1 MLYLKKNSMNNVS
14 IDYVFDRKGEATDT
28 KKGLLQI
35 SVRIIG
41 KADKAVTSTGIK
53 LLKNQFSTK
62 NGFTCVK
69 HTNAA
74 AITANA
80 RDTFNRV
87 EAFVLSDKCKT
98 LADVKYWSK
107 TEFSELTIYDFID
120 AELRRKNASITVVEY
135 NHSFVTR
142 LKEYGKINRFE
153 DLTYNNILG
162 LDTILRK
169 YITSEPTLYKRH
181 SLFKGYI
188 NEAINQGLYKGLN
201 PYNTFRLSKGK
212 SKDPIF
218 LTEKEIDL
226 VKAFQSDY
234 GYLERTRDL
243 YLFQCFTGLAYA
255 DLMKFNKES
264 VTEVDGYKAIQSN
277 RQKTDEN
284 FITLFL
290 PEAERIANK
299 YEYNLPKIT
308 NQKYNEYLKEV
319 AKGAKIDKPLVS
331 HSARHTFATYLLNK
345 NIPIETVARALGH
358 SNIKQTAHY
367 ARLLGATVIKDM
379 SKLL

>member
-1 MLYLKKNSMNNVS
+1 MNNVS

-53 LLKNQFSTK
+53 LLNNQFSTK

-69 HTNAA
+69 HTNAV

-80 RDTFNRV
+80 RETFNRV

-98 LADVKYWSK
+98 LADVKYWNK
-107 TEFSELTIYDFID
+107 AEFSELTIYDFID
-120 AELRRKNASITVVEY
+120 AELSRKGASYDVVR
-135 NHSFVTR
+135 NTHSFTTR
-142 LKEYGKINRFE
+142 LKEYGKINRFQ

-162 LDTILRK
+162 LDTVLRK

-181 SLFKGYI
+181 SMFKGYI
-188 NEAINQGLYKGLN
+188 NEAINQGLFSGIN
-201 PYNTFRLSKGK
+201 PYNTFKSTKGK

-218 LTEKEIDL
+218 LTEKEIEQ
-226 VKAFQSDY
+226 VKTFQPDFI
-234 GYLERTRDL
+234 YLERTKDL

-255 DLMKFNKES
+255 DLMKFGKES

-290 PEAERIANK
+290 PEAERIAKK
-299 YEYNLPKIT
+299 YEYNLPKIS
-308 NQKYNEYLKEV
+308 NQKYNEYLKKV
-319 AKGAKIDKPLVS
+319 ATGAKINKPLVS

-358 SNIKQTAHY
+358 SSIRQTAHY
-367 ARLLGATVIKDM
+367 ARLLGRKVIDDM